1 MHQLDQ
7 VPLEVL
13 FLITSYL
20 TAQGD
25 INTLVQSNRTLYH
38 ALRGTLYKYNVQHD
52 HGSPLLHAAKHRHTH
67 LMKPLLKTGA
77 SISTL
82 ETQNFPVKSTLPANL
97 GYHIVDSSQFGYY
110 PDEDKIKE
118 MTKER
123 HYALVL
129 AAQGGHFTTL

>member
-1 MHQLDQ
+1 
-7 VPLEVL
+7 
-13 FLITSYL
+13 
-20 TAQGD
+20 
-25 INTLVQSNRTLYH
+25 
-38 ALRGTLYKYNVQHD
+38 
-52 HGSPLLHAAKHRHTH
+52 
-67 LMKPLLKTGA
+67 MKPLLKTGA

-129 AAQGGHFTTL
+129 AAQDIMKLLLAKEKGFAQARTLLLPALTDAPGERKM

>member
-1 MHQLDQ
+1 
-7 VPLEVL
+7 
-13 FLITSYL
+13 
-20 TAQGD
+20 
-25 INTLVQSNRTLYH
+25 
-38 ALRGTLYKYNVQHD
+38 
-52 HGSPLLHAAKHRHTH
+52 
-67 LMKPLLKTGA
+67 MKPLLKTGA

-129 AAQGGHFTTL
+129 AAQACTAAQLRVVLHWAIRSHKDQYL